1 MQLKDLSI
9 TNRKYALNIKAD
21 MTSDN
26 ILESLS
32 LNDIETN
39 IKGLH
44 ALLVTEPNFFL
55 ISEDFI
61 DNSLTISRLYNDNFA
76 INKLTSLK
84 ELPEDTK
91 EERARNYLRREYF
104 KREFVFSYD
113 DYLELLE
120 LDDLLLRETNYH
132 YLLENPYII
141 YSITYLKKELDD
153 YYMYN
158 KKADNYLYTILKLLL
173 KKGYSDID
181 SVIAIMSALNLF
193 SYKDNGKIITFAKK
207 I

>member
-55 ISEDFI
+55 INEDFI

>member
-1 MQLKDLSI
+1 
-9 TNRKYALNIKAD
+9 

-55 ISEDFI
+55 IHEDFI